1 MLLKID
7 ELLGSKR
14 RGTKRFRSPK
24 LLRRIKKLFRKTHR
38 KGCNIQVDNLNIH
51 INVFFTKREDI
62 GQLIMEYNNNNHHN
76 NLK

>member
-1 MLLKID
+1 MILNID
-7 ELLGSKR
+7 ELLSSKHM
-14 RGTKRFRSPK
+14 GKKRFRSPNLFK
-24 LLRRIKKLFRKTHR
+24 RIKKLFRKTHR

-51 INVFFTKREDI
+51 INVLFTKREDV